1 MTDHLIRAIEVLAK
15 VAERLA
21 IVDARLG
28 EGVERIIVAVAALAA
43 QLKKG
48 GERAAKAER
57 ALGDRLD
64 ALPTSEAIAAMLADL
79 RADNDR
85 RHVADAA
92 KIDRIQA
99 SLDSVATQL
108 AEIKARPAPTTWA
121 DLFGRHPALV
131 LGLAAVLAALAGWL
145 GGQVPTL
152 PGRAEPTPPTAVL
165 PGAGSRLFERRLADG
180 SEG

>member
-64 ALPTSEAIAAMLADL
+64 ALPTSEALSAMFADL
-79 RADNDR
+79 RAREEDR
-85 RHVADAA
+85 HGAQVAALARIEARLAA
-92 KIDRIQA
+92 IE
-99 SLDSVATQL
+99 T
-108 AEIKARPAPTTWA
+108 RPAPTTWA

-152 PGRAEPTPPTAVL
+152 PGRDEPTPPTAVL
-165 PGAGSRLFERRLADG
+165 PGAGSRLMGDRRLADG